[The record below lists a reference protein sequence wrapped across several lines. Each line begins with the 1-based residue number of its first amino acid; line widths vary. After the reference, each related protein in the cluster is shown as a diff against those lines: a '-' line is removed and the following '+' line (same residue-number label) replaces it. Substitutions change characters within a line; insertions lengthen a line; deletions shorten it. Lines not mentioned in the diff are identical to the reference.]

1 MKYNE
6 VLYFIRISLL
16 LSFSLCFSSCI
27 SVKKCENCIIE
38 SVLYLEPKRDNCYS
52 MQVRFNHCLS
62 IEIRKELV
70 KNEIIN
76 RYPISQNHTIYIN
89 EYLGKKYNEYRYE
102 ISVKE

>member
-6 VLYFIRISLL
+6 VLYLNIIISLL
-16 LSFSLCFSSCI
+16 LSFSSCI

-62 IEIRKELV
+62 IEKRKELV

>member
-6 VLYFIRISLL
+6 VLYLNIIISLL
-16 LSFSLCFSSCI
+16 LSFSSCI

-62 IEIRKELV
+62 IEKRKELV

-76 RYPISQNHTIYIN
+76 RYPISQNHKICIN